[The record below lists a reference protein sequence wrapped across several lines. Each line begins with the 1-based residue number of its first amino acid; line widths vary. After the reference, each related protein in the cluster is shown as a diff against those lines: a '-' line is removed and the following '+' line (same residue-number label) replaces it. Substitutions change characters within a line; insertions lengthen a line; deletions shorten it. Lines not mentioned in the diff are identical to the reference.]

1 MGRTDPPEPQRDSW
15 TQSILPVAARVD
27 PGPYANSRE
36 PATLMSAI
44 RQLREGR
51 RRRRLE
57 SRERKITARENLRD
71 FKRFT
76 GDEPGP
82 PGGGF

>member
-1 MGRTDPPEPQRDSW
+1 MGRSDPPEPQRDSW
-15 TQSILPVAARVD
+15 TQSILPVAARVNH
-27 PGPYANSRE
+27 GPYASRE
-36 PATLMSAI
+36 PQTLMAAI
-44 RQLREGR
+44 RRLRENR

-57 SRERKITARENLRD
+57 SQERRIIARENLRD
-71 FKRFT
+71 FKRST